1 MFQLGGKYWNT
12 YANWMY
18 PYYLERQEA
27 DGSWKDGRF
36 DKVYGTTMIILAF
49 TVPARQLPIYQRDER
64 IDEEE
69 P

>member
-1 MFQLGGKYWNT
+1 
-12 YANWMY
+12 MY
-18 PYYLERQEA
+18 PHYLEEQEE

-36 DKVYGTTMIILAF
+36 DRVYGTTMLILAF

-64 IDEEE
+64 IDEEQ